1 MEAKKPLKKFVPK
14 KADPKA
20 RIATETNVE
29 TYKKP
34 EGVEVLSLPFQGP
47 ATVATDGAVA
57 VAKAKVPVT
66 VFATVKAPA
75 TVATVPAPALALA
88 KAKPAKAKAV
98 TIADRQVRQDRVN
111 YLFETAEDGS
121 PYDGYEEQFREKV
134 EDTPL
139 LKQYEE
145 GQKAAEESGHYEMDV
160 QTYMPST
167 RKALYKFINKTYAE
181 RFNLPTDVL
190 DKKLDPEACQKL
202 MAGGTSRVEPFLY
215 QRFIK
220 E

>member
-1 MEAKKPLKKFVPK
+1 MEKQEKQAPPKPLKKFVPK

-47 ATVATDGAVA
+47 ATIATAGAVA
-57 VAKAKVPVT
+57 E
-66 VFATVKAPA
+66 ATVKAPA
-75 TVATVPAPALALA
+75 TVATVPGIATVPVPAVAKA

-145 GQKAAEESGHYEMDV
+145 GQNAAEESG
-160 QTYMPST
+160 Q
-167 RKALYKFINKTYAE
+167 
-181 RFNLPTDVL
+181 
-190 DKKLDPEACQKL
+190 
-202 MAGGTSRVEPFLY
+202 
-215 QRFIK
+215 
-220 E
+220 